1 MDVRS
6 AIEFTNWLVSEKGSI
21 ILLNLQGNTCSRSRT
36 KMIQHSAEEKDDT
49 LANTLK
55 DDADNKGFLKCTGIK
70 FEA

>member
-1 MDVRS
+1 
-6 AIEFTNWLVSEKGSI
+6 
-21 ILLNLQGNTCSRSRT
+21 
-36 KMIQHSAEEKDDT
+36 MIQHSAEEKDDT